1 MTHIDALLN
10 ASTAN
15 DLFFEKLAPFVARV
29 SQYDTA
35 IDTSFTVVIEMVV
48 TAVNG
53 YLPRRH
59 IATISDISDS
69 CYGTADA
76 IVRTWNL
83 TRNPT
88 TF

>member
-1 MTHIDALLN
+1 MTNIDALLN

-48 TAVNG
+48 TDVNG
-53 YLPRRH
+53 YLTRQH

-69 CYGTADA
+69 SYGTADA

-83 TRNPT
+83 TRNPM

>member
-1 MTHIDALLN
+1 MTNIDALLN

-48 TAVNG
+48 TDVSG

-69 CYGTADA
+69 SYGTADA

>member
-1 MTHIDALLN
+1 MTNIDALLS

-15 DLFFEKLAPFVARV
+15 DLFSEKLAPFVARV

-48 TAVNG
+48 TDVNG

-59 IATISDISDS
+59 IATLFDISDS
-69 CYGTADA
+69 SYVAAGA

-83 TRNPT
+83 TKNPT